1 MSKLYPVL
9 RSSIFSPQNDVF
21 SMMRSFDR
29 NFDSLFNTSSS
40 KRSSSL
46 MTVPRA
52 NIMRSDNGYTIMLAA
67 PGFSKDEFILSI
79 ENGVLSVSVDT
90 EDSQSQIENTTVQE
104 FSFQSFKRSWTLP
117 ESVSSERISARY
129 DAGVLYID
137 VPTEEKRETKLT
149 INVE

>member
-1 MSKLYPVL
+1 
-9 RSSIFSPQNDVF
+9 
-21 SMMRSFDR
+21 MMRSFDR
-29 NFDSLFNTSSS
+29 NFDNLFNTSSS

-52 NIMRSDNGYTIMLAA
+52 NVVRSDNGYTIMLAA

-104 FSFQSFKRSWTLP
+104 FSFQSFRRSWTLP
-117 ESVSSERISARY
+117 DVVSHERISARY

-137 VPTEEKRETKLT
+137 IPTEEKRETKLT